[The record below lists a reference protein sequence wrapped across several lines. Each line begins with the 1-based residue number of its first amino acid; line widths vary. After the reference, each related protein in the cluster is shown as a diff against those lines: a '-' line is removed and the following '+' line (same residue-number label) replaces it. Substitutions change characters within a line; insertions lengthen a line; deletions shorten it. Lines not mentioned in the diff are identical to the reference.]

1 MREREEGKCERK
13 ERWNSVKIK
22 EEKEGEIGEKRRKK
36 EGRRRDREEE
46 KCARKE
52 RREKSVR
59 IKEEKKGER
68 EEKEEGR
75 KEKR

>member
-36 EGRRRDREEE
+36 EGRRRDRKEERCE
-46 KCARKE
+46 RKE
-52 RREKSVR
+52 R
-59 IKEEKKGER
+59 
-68 EEKEEGR
+68 
-75 KEKR
+75 